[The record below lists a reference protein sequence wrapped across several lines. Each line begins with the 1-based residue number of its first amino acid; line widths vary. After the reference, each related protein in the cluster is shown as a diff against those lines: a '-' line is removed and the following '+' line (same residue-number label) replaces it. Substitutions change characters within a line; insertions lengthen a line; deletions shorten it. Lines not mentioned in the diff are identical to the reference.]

1 MRYEIL
7 IYNNAECEAAIMGG
21 YREELDRTH
30 AAVIAELRASGELVA
45 TDELSAEVAVV
56 VRTEP
61 DAPHRL
67 RRTDGPFSEAK
78 EWVGGFYLVDCK
90 SLEEALD
97 VARNLVGETG
107 ALEVRPLATFYPG
120 IGLQ

>member
-56 VRTEP
+56 VRTDA

-78 EWVGGFYLVDCK
+78 EWVGGFYLVDC
-90 SLEEALD
+90 ETLD
-97 VARNLVGETG
+97 RAVEIAGRFIESRWSPV
-107 ALEVRPLATFYPG
+107 EVRQLVHFTG
-120 IGLQ
+120 